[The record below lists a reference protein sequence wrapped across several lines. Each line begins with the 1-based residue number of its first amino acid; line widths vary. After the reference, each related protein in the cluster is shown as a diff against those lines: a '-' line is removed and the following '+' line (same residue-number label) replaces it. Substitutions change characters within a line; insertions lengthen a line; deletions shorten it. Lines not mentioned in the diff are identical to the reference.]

1 MIRHEKLMRVC
12 LQLAKKAAALGE
24 VPVGA
29 LIVRQTDGQVLGQG
43 YNGVEQFQNVTKH
56 AEMVAIESAS
66 AKLGSWRL
74 NSEGPVTM
82 YTTVEPCIMCLG
94 ASILSRV
101 DQIVYGAPNKKFGG
115 SKHIFK
121 QNNEHAKTLNHH
133 IDIVPGVLEGE
144 CAQLMRM
151 FFQERRSP

>member
-12 LQLAKKAAALGE
+12 IQLANRAAALGE

-29 LIVRQTDGQVLGQG
+29 LIVRQTNGQVLGQG

-101 DQIVYGAPNKKFGG
+101 DQIVYGASNEKSKK
-115 SKHIFK
+115 KIH
-121 QNNEHAKTLNHH
+121 
-133 IDIVPGVLEGE
+133 
-144 CAQLMRM
+144 
-151 FFQERRSP
+151 

>member
-1 MIRHEKLMRVC
+1 
-12 LQLAKKAAALGE
+12 
-24 VPVGA
+24 
-29 LIVRQTDGQVLGQG
+29 
-43 YNGVEQFQNVTKH
+43 
-56 AEMVAIESAS
+56 MVAIESAS

-101 DQIVYGAPNKKFGG
+101 DQIVYGASNEKFGG
-115 SKHIFK
+115 SKHIFH
-121 QNNEHAKTLNHH
+121 QQNEHVKTLNHH
-133 IDIVPGVLEGE
+133 IEIVPGVLEDE
-144 CAQLMRM
+144 CAQLMRT